1 MKIKAAVLR
10 QMGAQPPYAE
20 SRPLAIE
27 EIELDPP
34 GPGEVLVQVKA
45 ASLCHSDLS
54 VVNGDRPRPL
64 PMVLG
69 HEASGL
75 VAECGPGVDDLKP
88 GDQVVMI
95 FVPSCGHCL
104 PCMEG
109 RPALCE
115 PAAAANGAGTLLS
128 GDRRLSKDGAPIHHH
143 VGVSAFAEYT
153 VVSRRSLVKVAQPLA
168 HDEAALFGCGVLTGV
183 GAVVNT
189 GDVRAGST
197 VAIVGLGGVG
207 LNAMLGAIVS
217 GARQVVAIDMLDEKL
232 DLARQLGATDAV
244 SAVAPDAVEQ
254 VRALTG
260 GGVDVA
266 VETAGS
272 VKAME
277 LAYRITRR
285 GGTTVTAGLPN
296 PEHRWPLQHV
306 SLVAEE
312 RTVKGSYIGSCV
324 PARDLPRYIDLYRR
338 GRLPVDRLMSDR
350 IRLEDINAA
359 FDRLASGKVVRQV
372 VLFDH

>member
-10 QMGAQPPYAE
+10 QMGAAQPYAE

-27 EIELDPP
+27 EVELDPP

-69 HEASGL
+69 HEASGI
-75 VAECGPGVDDLKP
+75 VAECGAGVDDLAP
-88 GDQVVMI
+88 GDHVVMI
-95 FVPSCGHCL
+95 FVPSCGQCG

-128 GDRRLSKDGAPIHHH
+128 GDRRLSQGGQPIHHH

-153 VVSRRSLVKVAQPLA
+153 VVSRRSLVKVRDALG

-189 GDVRAGST
+189 AAVRAGQT

-207 LNAMLGAIVS
+207 LNAMLGAIAS
-217 GARQVVAIDMLDEKL
+217 GARQVVAIDMLEEKL
-232 DLARQLGATDAV
+232 ELARQLGATDTVHA
-244 SAVAPDAVEQ
+244 AATDAIDQ
-254 VRALTG
+254 VKAMTA

-272 VKAME
+272 VRAMD
-277 LAYRITRR
+277 LAYRVTRR
-285 GGTTVTAGLPN
+285 GGTTVTAGLPH
-296 PEHRWPLQHV
+296 PDHRWPLQHV
-306 SLVAEE
+306 NLVAEE
-312 RTVKGSYIGSCV
+312 RTVKGSYIGSCI
-324 PARDLPRYIDLYRR
+324 PGRDLPRYIDLYRR

-350 IRLEDINAA
+350 IRLDDINAA
-359 FDRLASGKVVRQV
+359 FDRLASGRTVRQIV
-372 VLFDH
+372 MFDH